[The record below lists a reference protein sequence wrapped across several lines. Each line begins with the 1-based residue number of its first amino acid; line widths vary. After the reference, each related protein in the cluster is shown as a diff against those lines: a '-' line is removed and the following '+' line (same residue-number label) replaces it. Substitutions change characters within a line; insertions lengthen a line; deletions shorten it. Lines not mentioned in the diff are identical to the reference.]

1 MVVRGCPAI
10 EPGLKEYYVFISKT
24 LKKSASCSLKFE
36 VQCGFDNL
44 TFPTCEVYTD
54 NNVLTWEGLI
64 ITLSNCL
71 HSKILCFLL
80 VFFCAAVES

>member
-54 NNVLTWEGLI
+54 
-64 ITLSNCL
+64 
-71 HSKILCFLL
+71 KQ
-80 VFFCAAVES
+80 CAYLGGADHHFV